1 MLLLIAFYVLLANR
15 TLFRIIPAFL
25 ISVASIVALYTSDV
39 AFFQNKYMLILS
51 LLVVNAIG
59 PFVIIRTNEFKRTI
73 YTTQKS
79 EREARQEFEQLA
91 TIDSLTGILNRRSF
105 FQQAQREYVR
115 FKSLHSSLCFAIID
129 LDYFKKVNDQYSHL
143 AGDEVLKKISNT
155 VSSVKRS
162 YDIFGRLGGDEF
174 GLILPLTNLNDAEK
188 IVSRIQNAVRKTLIV
203 SQDNEFR
210 VTFSAGIV
218 NASENDLS
226 LDDLIRRADE
236 ALYRSKA
243 LGRDRINVAG

>member
-1 MLLLIAFYVLLANR
+1 M
-15 TLFRIIPAFL
+15 
-25 ISVASIVALYTSDV
+25 
-39 AFFQNKYMLILS
+39 
-51 LLVVNAIG
+51 
-59 PFVIIRTNEFKRTI
+59 
-73 YTTQKS
+73 
-79 EREARQEFEQLA
+79 
-91 TIDSLTGILNRRSF
+91 
-105 FQQAQREYVR
+105 
-115 FKSLHSSLCFAIID
+115 
-129 LDYFKKVNDQYSHL
+129 
-143 AGDEVLKKISNT
+143 KKISNT